1 MEINSPALWREK
13 LPVKGVDAHKY
24 DHGHAVIY
32 GAPALTGATRLAAAA
47 CARMGAGLV
56 SVLCGPDVA
65 SIYRAALPAHIM
77 VRDDLDWR
85 DDRVS
90 ARLYGSGGL
99 ADAPD
104 FDRDVRTVLD
114 ADALRPD
121 VLPKRLSSSYVLTP
135 HEGEFARV
143 FPDVGGMREERAVEA
158 ARTINAH
165 IVLKGSRTVI
175 VAPDGRLVINENAP
189 PTLAT
194 AGSGDVLAGMITGLL
209 AQGMPAFESACA
221 AVWIHGAAAKDFGAG
236 LVASDLPDM
245 LPRVLGGLKRLE

>member
-1 MEINSPALWREK
+1 MEINSPKLWQDK
-13 LPVKGVDAHKY
+13 LPVKGLDAHKY

-56 SVLCGPDVA
+56 SVLCGSDVA
-65 SIYRAALPAHIM
+65 AVYKAALPAHIM
-77 VRDDLDWR
+77 VRDDLDWW

-99 ADAPD
+99 AVTPD
-104 FDRDVRTVLD
+104 FDRDVPTVLD
-114 ADALRPD
+114 ADALKPE

-143 FPDVGGMREERAVEA
+143 FPDVDGTREERAVEA
-158 ARTINAH
+158 ARIINAH
-165 IVLKGSRTVI
+165 VVLKGSRTVI
-175 VAPDGRLVINENAP
+175 ADPDGRLVINENAP

-194 AGSGDVLAGMITGLL
+194 AGSGDVLAGMIAGLL
-209 AQGMPAFESACA
+209 AQGMPAFEASAA
-221 AVWIHGAAAKDFGAG
+221 AAWLHGAAAEAFGAG
-236 LVASDLPDM
+236 LVASDLPNM
-245 LPRVLGGLKRLE
+245 LPRVLGGLIG